1 MDLSAEL
8 NINYIW
14 RQKGEGVSTK
24 QTLLLDQNDTG
35 DLILGAFR

>member
-8 NINYIW
+8 NINY
-14 RQKGEGVSTK
+14 EGVLTK